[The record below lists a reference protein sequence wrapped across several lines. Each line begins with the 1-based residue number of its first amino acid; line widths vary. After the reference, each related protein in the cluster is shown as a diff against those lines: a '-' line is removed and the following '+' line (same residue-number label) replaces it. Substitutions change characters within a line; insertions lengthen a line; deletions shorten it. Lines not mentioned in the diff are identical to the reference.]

1 MRLAFYAP
9 MKPPD
14 HPVPSGD
21 RRMGNLLIQA
31 MERGGHQVEI
41 ANRFRS
47 RDGEGDRR
55 RQARLA
61 HIGTARAER
70 LLRLYKSRPA
80 GEVPQLWFTYHLYY
94 KAPDWIGPR
103 VAAGLGIPYVVAEAS
118 VAYKR
123 AHGPWHIGHQA
134 TLGALSQASLVLAL
148 NPADVEALPDR
159 EPVRLLRPFIDVT
172 PFRLAAV
179 NRARQRNRLAASHGL
194 DPERPWLVTVAMMRS
209 GDKLLSYEL
218 LAQALRRVTDQPW
231 QLLVIGDGP
240 ARPQVEQ
247 AFAPLSA
254 EGEARVFFAGES
266 ALEDVAWQLAG
277 SDLFVWPAINEAYG
291 MAFLEAQAAGVP
303 VVAGRSG
310 GVPSVVADG
319 DTGLLTPAADPESF
333 AQAVRALLA
342 DPERRRTMADLA
354 RARVATNHSL
364 ESATG
369 QLDAQLQEALRRGP
383 VPQAET
389 PADLDF
395 TSKALLYVP
404 DPAPK
409 SET

>member
-21 RRMGNLLIQA
+21 RRMGELLMAA
-31 MERGGHQVEI
+31 MERGGHQAEI

-47 RDGEGDRR
+47 RDGDGDPR

-61 HIGTARAER
+61 RIGKTRAER
-70 LLRLYKSRPA
+70 LLRLYRSRPEA
-80 GEVPQLWFTYHLYY
+80 EIPALWLTYHLYY

-118 VAYKR
+118 VANKR
-123 AHGPWHIGHQA
+123 ALGPWHLGHQA
-134 TLGALSQASLVLAL
+134 TLAALSQASLILAL
-148 NPADVEALPDR
+148 NPRDVECLPDR
-159 EPVRLLRPFIDVT
+159 EPVRMLRPFIDVT

-179 NRARQRNRLAASHGL
+179 NRARQRNRLAAQFGL
-194 DPERPWLVTVAMMRS
+194 DPEQPWLATVAMMRP

-218 LAQALRRVTDQPW
+218 LAEALTRLTDLKW
-231 QLLVIGDGP
+231 QLLVVGDGP
-240 ARPQVEQ
+240 AREQVEQ
-247 AFAPLSA
+247 ALGQLDSEGDTRLHYA
-254 EGEARVFFAGES
+254 GEA
-266 ALEDVAWQLAG
+266 ALDDVAWQLAAT
-277 SDLFVWPAINEAYG
+277 DLFVWPAINEAYG

-303 VVAGRSG
+303 VVAGSSG

-319 DTGLLTPAADPESF
+319 DTGLLTPPADAESF
-333 AQAVRALLA
+333 ATAVRALLV
-342 DPERRRTMADLA
+342 DVERRRTMADLA

-369 QLDAQLQEALRRGP
+369 QLDSLLQEALRRGP
-383 VPQAET
+383 KAPAE
-389 PADLDF
+389 LDF
-395 TSKALLYVP
+395 SSNVAAEG
-404 DPAPK
+404 PAPAM
-409 SET
+409 SGEA